1 MADPVHIVIAD
12 ENPVLVSSLAA
23 LLTDALALAPGDVSE
38 VVPVAATP
46 IADARPD
53 LVILDPLLTET
64 LSSLVA
70 DLRRSLPGVA
80 LVAYASRPT
89 TELARYCL
97 ENGFRAFLPKTM
109 TATSFLRAIRVVRD
123 GGTFVHKSFVREM
136 RDIDMAPG
144 AGCVLSEREET
155 TLRLVAMGYSNREI
169 AARLN
174 LSIKTVDTHR
184 GRAMKKLAIETR
196 PELVR
201 VACARGWLF

>member
-1 MADPVHIVIAD
+1 
-12 ENPVLVSSLAA
+12 
-23 LLTDALALAPGDVSE
+23 
-38 VVPVAATP
+38 
-46 IADARPD
+46 
-53 LVILDPLLTET
+53 
-64 LSSLVA
+64 
-70 DLRRSLPGVA
+70 
-80 LVAYASRPT
+80 
-89 TELARYCL
+89 
-97 ENGFRAFLPKTM
+97 M